1 MHAQI
6 HIKSGWKLIIILLI
20 LSDICYTF
28 KQFYGKPLDGDLVPI
43 VLPST
48 YYQKVLDNPFGQAA
62 LMHHET
68 YNATNR
74 YFSHATMRFW
84 FRTVH
89 QPFSAMFADKVTAL
103 YALSALFSLCVYLL
117 ILYLVYRYTLF
128 KNKNLFWLTLLL
140 VFPLMQVN
148 GMKTIALL
156 DNAITYNFFYAF
168 PFALLMLYLFPFYQY
183 QIQKETSNFSLGQH
197 IIWAGLAVY
206 LSFGGTLIQPLVLL
220 LSLFLA
226 RHLICTKI
234 KHKAYSSILP
244 GYLVLHLLFFYCLCL
259 YSYYISSFN
268 AENPIQMP
276 SLAQRYG
283 LWLHGLYVQF
293 LSRPAYLFF
302 LIILL
307 ITYPAIKSQL
317 NVQEQRILN
326 FNKYVFFFCL
336 IYLIILPL
344 GGYRPYRPFI
354 IRSDLLIPVNFAL
367 FFYVVFLSVLF
378 LKYKGIQLRFFAILF
393 IFILFEFADK
403 PQFHANACEKT
414 QLRTFQQNTTDTLIL
429 KNNCRVLQWT
439 DEFSQYHA
447 NDISKMLFVWKISKK
462 PVYYTEQNN

>member
-6 HIKSGWKLIIILLI
+6 HIKSGWKLIIILLV

-43 VLPST
+43 VLPAT

-74 YFSHATMRFW
+74 YFNHATMRFW

-89 QPFSAMFADKVTAL
+89 QPFSAMFTDKVTAL
-103 YALSALFSLCVYLL
+103 YALSALFSLFVYLL
-117 ILYLVYRYTLF
+117 ILYFIYRYTLF
-128 KNKNLFWLTLLL
+128 KNKNLFCFTLLL
-140 VFPLMQVN
+140 AIPLMQVN

-156 DNAITYNFFYAF
+156 DNAITYNFFYAY

-183 QIQKETSNFSLGQH
+183 QIKKETSNFSLGQH

-220 LSLFLA
+220 LCLFFVG
-226 RHLICTKI
+226 HLIYAK
-234 KHKAYSSILP
+234 KNHNAYSSILP
-244 GYLVLHLLFFYCLCL
+244 GYLVLHLLFFFILCL
-259 YSYYISSFN
+259 YSYYISFFN

-276 SLAQRYG
+276 SFAQRYG

-326 FNKYVFFFCL
+326 FSKYVFFFCL

-344 GGYRPYRPFI
+344 GGYRPYRPLI
-354 IRSDLLIPVNFAL
+354 IRSDLMIPVNFAL

-393 IFILFEFADK
+393 IFILYEFADK
-403 PQFHANACEKT
+403 PQFHANACEKAK
-414 QLRTFQQNTTDTLIL
+414 LRELQNFKGDTLIL
-429 KNNCRVLQWT
+429 ANDCKVLQWT
-439 DEFSQYHA
+439 NEFSQYHA
-447 NDISKMLFVWKISKK
+447 NDISKMLYEWQITQKKI
-462 PVYYTEQNN
+462 YYSQQ